1 MMLLL
6 VKTKSFAYRGISSRA
21 MKPADDVSLPRKK
34 NLGRSK
40 ITTKMWREGERER
53 ERGRER

>member
-1 MMLLL
+1 
-6 VKTKSFAYRGISSRA
+6 

-40 ITTKMWREGERER
+40 ITTKMWREGERKRERVRER
-53 ERGRER
+53 ERERVRVERVGRNRE

>member
-6 VKTKSFAYRGISSRA
+6 VKTKSFAYRGISSKA

-40 ITTKMWREGERER
+40 ITTKMWREGERCQ
-53 ERGRER
+53 